1 MGVGIFVP
9 IGALNRLQDRGSD
22 KKSRLV
28 EQREPE
34 PPIIQSY
41 NLWQASDVWLLVS
54 FGFLRS
60 SPTNSSP
67 VLTNKKS
74 KVPFQTHQLS
84 QTLDTLL
91 SIRWRCQTL
100 CLISL
105 TLPHN
110 AYFFV
115 RSRCSNEP
123 LICSKT
129 WKTQVPTN
137 PCLAHHLPS
146 RPSGHFPSGGTE
158 GVVYPCEDEGRG
170 LIGSVSWKAC
180 WLNLCVAPTSQIL
193 PLDVKLF
200 VQLERVPLTL
210 AARLAR
216 VLESVASAGLVSA
229 PPLPLHTARALK
241 ARTVRRWCANCISHK
256 RTATFSWVAFKTIKR
271 AFYFS
276 IIVASWQTLSIFQ
289 KHIQALGVLFW
300 TLKWH

>member
-22 KKSRLV
+22 KKGRLV

-105 TLPHN
+105 TPPAQRLFLCSLTLLEWASNLLQNMKNSSANKPLFGTSSALEAFRTLPL
-110 AYFFV
+110 
-115 RSRCSNEP
+115 R
-123 LICSKT
+123 
-129 WKTQVPTN
+129 
-137 PCLAHHLPS
+137 
-146 RPSGHFPSGGTE
+146 GHGG
-158 GVVYPCEDEGRG
+158 
-170 LIGSVSWKAC
+170 GSVSLWRWGKGADWEC
-180 WLNLCVAPTSQIL
+180 FLKSL
-193 PLDVKLF
+193 
-200 VQLERVPLTL
+200 LT
-210 AARLAR
+210 
-216 VLESVASAGLVSA
+216 
-229 PPLPLHTARALK
+229 
-241 ARTVRRWCANCISHK
+241 
-256 RTATFSWVAFKTIKR
+256 
-271 AFYFS
+271 
-276 IIVASWQTLSIFQ
+276 
-289 KHIQALGVLFW
+289 
-300 TLKWH
+300 